1 MRCNHCEK
9 IIDKEES
16 FYEIDGE
23 FYCEDCVEERTIT
36 YYTIGGDTGINYE
49 DNETSWHRNIN
60 DFMENIKERIELY
73 EKWKKQSENLNG
85 LYMLNDFSEYSR
97 LLEEAQK
104 LLEKSQKEDE
114 EEEEWNL
121 K

>member
-1 MRCNHCEK
+1 MRCNHCER

-49 DNETSWHRNIN
+49 DDETSWHRNIN
-60 DFMENIKERIELY
+60 DFKETLKERIERY
-73 EKWKKQSENLNG
+73 EKWKKQSENSNDP
-85 LYMLNDFSEYSR
+85 YKRNDFKYYSR

-104 LLEKSQKEDE
+104 LLEKSQEEVEDE
-114 EEEEWNL
+114 I
-121 K
+121 